1 MVLTEGFYEW
11 KADAGGRK
19 QPYYVSFGEG
29 SVMRMAGL
37 YDVWAGALI
46 AKLLFAA
53 IFQTQHVVFRV
64 SKAAGPWRRLQCYAA
79 AAAGRMA
86 LTG

>member
-19 QPYYVSFGEG
+19 QPYFVSFGEG

-37 YDVWAGALI
+37 YDVWAGGHSSALNSCPI
-46 AKLLFAA
+46 
-53 IFQTQHVVFRV
+53 IVCER
-64 SKAAGPWRRLQCYAA
+64 GYE
-79 AAAGRMA
+79 
-86 LTG
+86 